1 MTTQA
6 QPYAAI
12 RATREAG
19 TLTFTEKGDFTTA
32 TFPTELERTVRWYMV
47 EGGHEFT
54 SRQADGEQVSLTYF
68 RLK

>member
-1 MTTQA
+1 MTTQT

-12 RATREAG
+12 RAACEAG
-19 TLTFTEKGDFTTA
+19 TLTFTERGDFTTA
-32 TFPTELERTVRWYMV
+32 TFPTELERTVRWYMA

-54 SRQADGEQVSLTYF
+54 SRQVDGEQVTLTFF